1 MVAEGERPGYR
12 WRLVVRRDRLAGGQH
27 QLVALYQRDDNQPPA
42 DLVTLEPVKLA
53 YLLPSSSAPELDMA
67 GIVSGETARVRLVLL
82 WDGLQAPPIEVRA
95 LDSGGVFPHN
105 RLFVAVLPKG
115 TVVSRIE
122 PLDRQGR
129 PICVQ
134 RLVTLRAPGEE
145 GSCF

>member
-1 MVAEGERPGYR
+1 M
-12 WRLVVRRDRLAGGQH
+12 
-27 QLVALYQRDDNQPPA
+27 
-42 DLVTLEPVKLA
+42 
-53 YLLPSSSAPELDMA
+53 LL
-67 GIVSGETARVRLVLL
+67 R
-82 WDGLQAPPIEVRA
+82 DGLQAPPIEVRA